1 MAELSTT
8 REGFSPPRE
17 HRLPKALDEARRL
30 QALLLAH
37 GPITVDALGETLVA
51 AAFGGTRMKRNNA
64 DFDVRC
70 PRFGLVEV
78 RSRVLGTDGW
88 LPRVTL
94 RKAPLGAYDHVAA
107 LRFEPDLAFWR
118 GVILPTA
125 ALIPLYEARK
135 QTSGVA
141 HIAWND
147 AVAHPVALD
156 ITGELRSVAVP

>member
-1 MAELSTT
+1 MAELPTT

-17 HRLPKALDEARRL
+17 HRLSDATNEARRI
-30 QALLLAH
+30 QSLLLAH
-37 GPITVDALGETLVA
+37 GPLTVDALGETLVA

-70 PRFGLVEV
+70 PRYGLVEV

-88 LPRVTL
+88 LPRLTL
-94 RKAPLGAYDHVAA
+94 RKAPLGVYDHVAA
-107 LRFEPDLAFWR
+107 LRFAPDLSFWR
-118 GVILPTA
+118 GVILPTT

-135 QTSGVA
+135 QASGIA

-147 AVAHPVALD
+147 AVTHPAALD
-156 ITGELRSVAVP
+156 ITGDLQAVTGP

>member
-1 MAELSTT
+1 MADLATT
-8 REGFSPPRE
+8 REGFSPPPE
-17 HRLPKALDEARRL
+17 HRLPDAADEARRL
-30 QALLLAH
+30 QSLLLAH
-37 GPITVDALGETLVA
+37 GPLTVDALGETLVA
-51 AAFGGTRMKRNNA
+51 AAFGGARMKRNNA

-88 LPRVTL
+88 LPRLTL
-94 RKAPLGAYDHVAA
+94 RKAPLGVYDHVAA
-107 LRFEPDLAFWR
+107 LRFALDLSFWR

-135 QTSGVA
+135 QASGIA

-147 AVAHPVALD
+147 AVAHSAALD
-156 ITGELRSVAVP
+156 ITGELRAVIAP